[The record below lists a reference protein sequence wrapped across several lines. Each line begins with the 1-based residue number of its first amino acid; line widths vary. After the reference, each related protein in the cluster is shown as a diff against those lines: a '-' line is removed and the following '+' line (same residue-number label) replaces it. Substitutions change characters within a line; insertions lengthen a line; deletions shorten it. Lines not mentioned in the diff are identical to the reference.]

1 LVLLRTGGDGEAT
14 RDLLG
19 IQPGEYLIK
28 AVCVGY
34 TTFADNV
41 RLRERDGVMTLLI
54 ALDPE

>member
-41 RLRERDGVMTLLI
+41 RLRERDGVMSY
-54 ALDPE
+54 